1 MKVNA
6 ERILYAIKIKL
17 RSLEIIVE
25 DVKILDI
32 FYSGIK
38 F

>member
-6 ERILYAIKIKL
+6 ERILYANKTNR
-17 RSLEIIVE
+17 RSIEIIVK